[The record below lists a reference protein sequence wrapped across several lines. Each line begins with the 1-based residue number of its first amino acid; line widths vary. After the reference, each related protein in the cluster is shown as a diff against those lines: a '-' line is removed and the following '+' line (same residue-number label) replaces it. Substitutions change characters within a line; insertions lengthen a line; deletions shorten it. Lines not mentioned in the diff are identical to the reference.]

1 MVVLDTDHLSLLER
15 RKSAE
20 SLILRAR
27 LDRLD
32 TGSPATTI
40 VTYEEQS
47 RGWLAYIARAKTVA
61 QEVEAYAKLKLH
73 LQSFRHI
80 LVLDFDQLAAAKYQQ
95 LQRLRTRIGA
105 MDLKIAAI
113 VLAQGATLLSRNLSD
128 FRKVPGLR
136 VEDWTVGG
144 EN

>member
-1 MVVLDTDHLSLLER
+1 MVVLDTDHLSFLER
-15 RKSAE
+15 RE
-20 SLILRAR
+20 SPGSRILRAR

-32 TGSPATTI
+32 TGSQATTI

-47 RGWLAYIARAKTVA
+47 RGWLAYIARAMTLA

-95 LQRLRTRIGA
+95 LRRLRTRIGT

-113 VLAQGATLLSRNLSD
+113 VLAQDATLLSRNLSD
-128 FRKVPGLR
+128 FRKVPELR